1 MVEKNV
7 KDNVKEAKKE
17 NLISIDEWLDRYLNE
32 KFLKGTIIV
41 ETTFGPKK
49 SIPEWQAAFVFQP
62 IEARGT
68 NGVAF
73 EKIIGIAD
81 LKWIILQLCTSKQEK
96 ITL

>member
-17 NLISIDEWLDRYLNE
+17 HLMGLDKWLDKYLNE
-32 KFLKGTIIV
+32 KFLKGTRIV
-41 ETTFGPKK
+41 ETTFGPQK

-62 IEARGT
+62 KEARGT

-73 EKIIGIAD
+73 EKIIGIAE
-81 LKWIILQLCTSKQEK
+81 LKWIIQQFLTADEKVPLQ
-96 ITL
+96 